1 MIKVCFAI
9 NTILVFIPFHPIV
22 VLVFY
27 MSGSMETS
35 NQYYIDN
42 LLWLIPITLLSASL
56 PNILIAAYFMLVKKQ
71 QLIWRDFLIAE
82 GYVIFIQ
89 GLLHVAVLLFGMYGP
104 NI

>member
-1 MIKVCFAI
+1 MLKVCFAI
-9 NTILVFIPFHPIV
+9 NTILVFLPFHPAV

-35 NQYYIDN
+35 DQYYIEN
-42 LLWLIPITLLSASL
+42 LYWLIPFTLLLATI
-56 PNILIAAYFMLVKKQ
+56 PNMLITAYFILVKKQ
-71 QLIWRDFLIAE
+71 QLIWRDFFLAE

-89 GLLHVAVLLFGMYGP
+89 GVLHVALLLFGMYGP

>member
-1 MIKVCFAI
+1 MVKVCFAI

-35 NQYYIDN
+35 DQYYIDN
-42 LLWLIPITLLSASL
+42 LHFLIPISLLFASL
-56 PNILIAAYFMLVKKQ
+56 PNILIAAYFILVKKQ
-71 QLIWRDFLIAE
+71 QLIWRDFFLAE

-89 GLLHVAVLLFGMYGP
+89 GLLHVALLLFGMYGP